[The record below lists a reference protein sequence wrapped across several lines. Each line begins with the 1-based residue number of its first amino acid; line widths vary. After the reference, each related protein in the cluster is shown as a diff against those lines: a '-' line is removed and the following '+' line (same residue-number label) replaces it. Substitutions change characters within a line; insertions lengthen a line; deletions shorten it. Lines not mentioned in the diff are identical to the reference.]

1 MKSTANV
8 NGIISPAEEA
18 KISILDRGFLYGDS
32 IYEVFRTYNG
42 VPYLY
47 AEHADR
53 FENSARLAQMKLSQT
68 REQIHKEISKTIEAS
83 GAKKGDDVYVR
94 YTITRGSGPIDL
106 DPNRSPSTSF
116 IILVKPI
123 PEWPQGSY
131 SIGVNLAIPNIR
143 RNSSQTLEPN
153 IKGGNYLNNVL
164 AVGEAKAM
172 GADDA
177 LMLNLNEKLT
187 ECSNSNIFFVFNSYV
202 ITPALASGNLDG
214 TSKRIVAKVCEANH
228 ISYEERELSAE
239 NILPATECFI
249 TSATR
254 EVMPVRSIQLPD
266 GKKVAFPEG
275 GGEMTK
281 KLQHLYNAYIQKYV
295 EDHWSEAFY

>member
-1 MKSTANV
+1 MANV
-8 NGIISPAEEA
+8 DGIISLAEEA
-18 KISILDRGFLYGDS
+18 KISVLDRGFLYGDS
-32 IYEVFRTYNG
+32 IYEVFRTYEG

-47 AEHADR
+47 EEHADR
-53 FENSARLAQMKLSQT
+53 FENSARLAQMNISQT
-68 REQIHKEISKTIEAS
+68 REQIRKEIEKTIQAS
-83 GAKKGDDVYVR
+83 GVQSGEDVYVR

-116 IILVKPI
+116 IILVKPV
-123 PEWPQGSY
+123 PEWPKENY
-131 SIGVNLAIPNIR
+131 ADGVKLAIPNIR

-187 ECSNSNIFFVFNSYV
+187 ECSNSNILFVIDGAV
-202 ITPALASGNLDG
+202 VTPAVASGNLDG
-214 TSKRIVAKVCEANH
+214 TSKRIVARVCEQFSIGYA
-228 ISYEERELSAE
+228 EREMSVSD
-239 NILPATECFI
+239 ISSATECFI

-254 EVMPVRSIQLPD
+254 EVMPVRSVLIPD
-266 GKKVAFPEG
+266 GKRVEFPSG
-275 GGEMTK
+275 GGELTK
-281 KLQHLYNAYIQKYV
+281 RLQQMYKDYIKKYV
-295 EDHWSEAFY
+295 DDHNAEAFF